1 MLVMLE
7 SGGGS
12 VSFGVAIFCSA
23 SIVDEGGVFSPRIGL
38 GGGLRKL
45 GVSFPKSLAP
55 GVVVPDFVVSDRVG
69 LLSGDLFSKSKPGVR
84 GNLCGDFSGDLSR
97 ELNASR

>member
-1 MLVMLE
+1 MLE

-12 VSFGVAIFCSA
+12 VSFGVAIFCNA

-38 GGGLRKL
+38 GGGLRRL
-45 GVSFPKSLAP
+45 GVSFPKSLVP

-84 GNLCGDFSGDLSR
+84 GSLCGGFSGDLSR
-97 ELNASR
+97 ELNAST